1 MDQFSDIKNM
11 VAVNKVIFAVICIF
25 FIIFYF
31 FLLPLPKVIAKYE
44 SYVQKQIILKSI
56 LEENSKIEQCIA
68 QLDNKN
74 IDPLKYILNEKS
86 ENEIYI
92 KFLEKDKEIPIYN
105 FKGKSI
111 ISLLYYILGV
121 TIFSMIFINLIA
133 SEDYLYSNIR
143 QKRKSR
149 YYLNQN

>member
-1 MDQFSDIKNM
+1 M
-11 VAVNKVIFAVICIF
+11 VAVNKVIFSVICIF

-31 FLLPLPKVIAKYE
+31 FLLPLPKVIVKYE
-44 SYVQKQIILKSI
+44 TYVQKQIALKSI
-56 LEENSKIEQCIA
+56 KEENSKIEQYIA

-92 KFLEKDKEIPIYN
+92 KFLEGKKEIPIYSFN
-105 FKGKSI
+105 GKAI
-111 ISLLYYILGV
+111 LSLLYYLFGI
-121 TIFSMIFINLIA
+121 TIFSIIFINLIT
-133 SEDYLYSNIR
+133 SQEQVYKHLG
-143 QKRKSR
+143 QKKKSK

>member
-1 MDQFSDIKNM
+1 M
-11 VAVNKVIFAVICIF
+11 VAVNKVIFSVICIF

-31 FLLPLPKVIAKYE
+31 FLLPLPKVMVKYE
-44 SYVQKQIILKSI
+44 TYVQKQIALKSI
-56 LEENSKIEQCIA
+56 KEENSKIEQYIA

-92 KFLEKDKEIPIYN
+92 KFLEGKKEIPIYSFN
-105 FKGKSI
+105 GKAI
-111 ISLLYYILGV
+111 LSLLYYLFGI
-121 TIFSMIFINLIA
+121 TIFSIIFINLIT
-133 SEDYLYSNIR
+133 SQEQVYKHLG
-143 QKRKSR
+143 QKKKSK